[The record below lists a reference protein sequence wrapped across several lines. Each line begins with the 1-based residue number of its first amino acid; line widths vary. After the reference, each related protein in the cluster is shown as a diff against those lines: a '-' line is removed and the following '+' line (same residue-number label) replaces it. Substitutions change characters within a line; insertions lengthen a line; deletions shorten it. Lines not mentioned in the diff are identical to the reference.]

1 MYIAQLGAPVDTA
14 SVVAVVKDF
23 VQGGIPWLD
32 PRVTDWLAQL
42 LLGLPIVPLILGW
55 KAIGSWVRSASP
67 WVNEHIGKKLEKFAF
82 IINPILAGLIAG
94 GIWGD
99 STIGLAATAAWS
111 MIESAMKAF
120 GAPKAPSALGVIK
133 GRASAALLA
142 LGLLSAL
149 TMLPGQASASGS
161 ALGFS
166 TTGGLAEPEQKFS
179 FSERVAIS
187 TGIGGRCDFRP
198 GERRTIGLVG
208 VQVGVLWNNH
218 LNPRIRATRDLEQ
231 APKGAVEVGLW
242 YVW

>member
-1 MYIAQLGAPVDTA
+1 MYIAQVGAPVDTSA
-14 SVVAVVKDF
+14 VVAVVKDF
-23 VQGGIPWLD
+23 VAGGIPWLD

-42 LLGLPIVPLILGW
+42 LLGLPIVPVILSW
-55 KAIGSWVRSASP
+55 KGIAGWVREASP
-67 WVNEHIGKKLEKFAF
+67 WVNEHFGKRFEKFAF

-111 MIESAMKAF
+111 MIESAIKTF
-120 GAPKAPSALGVIK
+120 GAPKAPTPLGVIK

-142 LGLLSAL
+142 LGLFGAL
-149 TMLPGQASASGS
+149 AVLPGQARASER
-161 ALGFS
+161 ALGFV

-187 TGIGGRCDFRP
+187 TGIGARCDFRP

-208 VQVGVLWNNH
+208 LQVGVLWNNH
-218 LNPRIRATRDLEQ
+218 LSPRIRATRDLEQ
-231 APKGAVEVGLW
+231 APRGAIEVGLW